1 MAIKT
6 LKKNKLMI
14 LLIVLSVIPIMLAAG
29 FMLKGIK
36 DRDKYEKFI
45 ADFGT
50 SLSFAQRKDILTA
63 EYEGTTMHVIPK
75 NGRVLFNIILRGSF
89 HKLNVDLPDPEDALV
104 LDFGIGDKMWIWP
117 SGSRAVIIHYL
128 RIDGEEFIYLTNEGV
143 RFGNIEYFCS
153 ETVGNT
159 VWEENTGSNQ

>member
-1 MAIKT
+1 MLLKT
-6 LKKNKLMI
+6 LKKNKKLP
-14 LLIVLSVIPIMLAAG
+14 LLITLAVIPIILAAG
-29 FMLKGIK
+29 FMVKGIT
-36 DRDKYEKFI
+36 DRNRYEKFI
-45 ADFGT
+45 AEFGV
-50 SLSFAQRKDILTA
+50 SLSFAQRKNVLTS
-63 EYEGTTMHVIPK
+63 EYDGTTMHITPE

-128 RIDGEEFIYLTNEGV
+128 RIDGEEFIYLTNNGA

-159 VWEENTGSNQ
+159 VYEE